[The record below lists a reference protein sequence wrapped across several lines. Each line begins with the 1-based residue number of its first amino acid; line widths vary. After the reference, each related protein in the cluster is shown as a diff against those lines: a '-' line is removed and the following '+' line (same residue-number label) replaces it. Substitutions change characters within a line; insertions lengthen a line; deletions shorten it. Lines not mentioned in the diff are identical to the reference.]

1 MFLLNPG
8 SLTHGIQLAI
18 APVFLLTAVASLIG
32 AVATR
37 LARIIDRAR
46 LLEERLEA
54 QTIKNVEAAYLELDR
69 LKLRGRLVNW
79 AMALLTVCSVLIGVT
94 IMALFLG
101 ETTALHTLGMVP
113 ASFLSGVLCFV
124 LALSSFLAETF
135 LATRVLQFGKHL
147 RRE

>member
-1 MFLLNPG
+1 
-8 SLTHGIQLAI
+8 LAI

-46 LLEERLEA
+46 VLEERLEA
-54 QTIKNVEAAYLELDR
+54 QTIKNVEPAYLELDR

-94 IMALFLG
+94 VMALFLG

-147 RRE
+147 PRE